1 MWDMRCEMCSF
12 GGGKLLRP
20 DIPHPRSHITHHW
33 STTKLTVDKMR
44 EPILQIE
51 NIHVR
56 YSGLPVL
63 HGLTLTVE
71 VGQTVCVVGSN
82 GAGKSTLLRAIMG
95 TQRVFDGKVLYQGR
109 EIHKLRTEE
118 IVQLGIIY
126 VPEEKMLFK
135 PLSVEENL
143 LLGAYIL
150 NEAEK
155 IEANLEYVYRLF
167 PRLSERRNQPASTL
181 SGGEQQMVAI
191 GRGLMSNPQILML
204 DEPSLGLMPILV
216 DEVLDT
222 VRRLK
227 EEGITILLV
236 EQNVREALDLADRG
250 YILQTGRVIAE
261 GTGKELLASDL
272 IRSAF
277 LGI

>member
-1 MWDMRCEMCSF
+1 MNE
-12 GGGKLLRP
+12 K
-20 DIPHPRSHITHHW
+20 
-33 STTKLTVDKMR
+33 
-44 EPILQIE
+44 ILQVE
-51 NIHVR
+51 NIKVR

-63 HGLTLTVE
+63 HGVSLNVSSGE
-71 VGQTVCVVGSN
+71 TVCVVGAN

-95 TQRVFDGKVLYQGR
+95 TQHVLEGRILFEGR
-109 EIHKLRTEE
+109 EFQGLRTEQ
-118 IVQLGIIY
+118 IVHMGIIY
-126 VPEEKMLFK
+126 VPEERMLFT

-150 NEAEK
+150 NDEK
-155 IEANLEYVYRLF
+155 QIQKNLEFVYNLF
-167 PRLSERRNQPASTL
+167 PKLSERRLQAASTL

-191 GRGLMSNPQILML
+191 GRGMMSSPRLLML
-204 DEPSLGLMPILV
+204 DEPSLGLAPLLV

-227 EEGITILLV
+227 DEGITILLV

-250 YILQTGRVIAE
+250 YVIQTGRIVAE
-261 GTGKELLASDL
+261 GTGEGLLESDMF
-272 IRSAF
+272 RTAF